1 MHIRTNIKPGDIGY
15 ITYLHG
21 SLYAAEYGLDHTF
34 EGYVAAGIGEF
45 AQKYDANKDYFAVAE
60 LDGTIVGAI
69 AIVGQSDQTAQLRWF
84 LVDPDARG
92 RGLGKRLLRDAVDF
106 CRQRNYNEIRGRGE
120 FAGRGWTV
128 SRALVLIFPGTRDS
142 ANPFMTSDR
151 IEQAARMKFE
161 AWGGMTRLKACV
173 REYEGH

>member
-106 CRQRNYNEIRGRGE
+106 CRQRNYKSVFLWTITELKTAAHLYREAGFEPTEQNTHEI
-120 FAGRGWTV
+120 
-128 SRALVLIFPGTRDS
+128 
-142 ANPFMTSDR
+142 
-151 IEQAARMKFE
+151 
-161 AWGGMTRLKACV
+161 WGAV
-173 REYEGH
+173 RTEERYELCL